1 MDKTAAEFIPQ
12 TSSLAKLK
20 KAAQHCQGCDLYK
33 HATQI
38 VFGEGNPHAPLMLVG
53 EQPGNKEDLL
63 GKPFVG
69 GAGRLLHQLV
79 EELDLDEDFIYYT
92 NSVKHFKF
100 EQIGNRRQHRSP
112 SAPEIHA
119 CHPWIISEL
128 KIVQPK
134 VVLCLGATAAKS
146 LISPSFHLQKER
158 GNLIDKSSYQILAT
172 YHPSA
177 ILRAKRYHQDKA
189 LRSALKADLLLAY
202 QTAHH

>member
-1 MDKTAAEFIPQ
+1 MDKSASEFIPN

-20 KAAQHCQGCDLYK
+20 EAALHCKGCDLYK
-33 HATQI
+33 HATQT
-38 VFGEGNPHAPLMLVG
+38 VFGDGNPHAPLMLVG
-53 EQPGNKEDLL
+53 EQPGNKEDLE

-69 GAGRLLHQLV
+69 AAGLLLHQLV
-79 EELDLDEDFIYYT
+79 EELDLDEDLLYYT

-100 EQIGNRRQHRSP
+100 QQIGNRRQHRSP
-112 SAPEIHA
+112 SEPEIRA

-146 LISPSFHLQKER
+146 LINPNFHLQKER
-158 GNLIDKSSYQILAT
+158 GHLIQEPSYQIMAT

-177 ILRAKRYHQDKA
+177 ILRAKMFHKDKEIRA
-189 LRSALKADLLLAY
+189 TLKEDLLLAY
-202 QTAHH
+202 ETAH